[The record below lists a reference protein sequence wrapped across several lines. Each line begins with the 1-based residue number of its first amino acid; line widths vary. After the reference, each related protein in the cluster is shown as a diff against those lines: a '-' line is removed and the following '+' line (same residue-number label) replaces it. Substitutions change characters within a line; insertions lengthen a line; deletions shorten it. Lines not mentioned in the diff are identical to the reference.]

1 MKSLSEVRMYL
12 VDKATEDADFRAR
25 LLNDPK
31 GTIEE
36 DLSVSIPASLSVEVH
51 EDNGTAAHLV
61 LPPTSRLSEEDLQM
75 VSGGRQITWE
85 EYYELTAPQW

>member
-1 MKSLSEVRMYL
+1 MKTLSEVRMYL

-85 EYYELTAPQW
+85 EYYELTGPQY